1 MIELITGTPGA
12 GKTLHAVEKIVAWL
26 KEGKTVFTNI
36 NGLDYPGDL
45 RPFDEYLDWTDTPDG
60 SVVVYDEAQQHFG
73 ADGGRG
79 RSDRK
84 DIAGLET
91 HRHTGHTIVFIT
103 QHPRLI
109 HAHVTRLVGRHS
121 HVARMFGTNNTYIYW
136 LDRMMNV
143 DSRADLKFAQCD
155 TWRYPKALMGVYKSS
170 SLHVK
175 TRRIPFK
182 VYAYLTFIAVALS
195 IGGFS
200 LYKTLH
206 SPQILTMMGKQT
218 EDTTK
223 AAKQLAE
230 PDKVVAANKPTPVP
244 ADQQKVDFPV
254 QDWAGPRATAT
265 PVAGCIASHNPQKPR
280 CTCYSKE
287 MEPIVMPTAECLSR
301 IREPLP
307 RTLITSSGASQNKG
321 AQRSEHPVSGS
332 PSSSPVASQ
341 AGAASRGGMPE
352 VADRSWPSVAGYQG
366 AAVTVVP
373 DSEYTSRP
381 WR

>member
-26 KEGKTVFTNI
+26 KEGRTVFTNI
-36 NGLDYPGDL
+36 NGLTYPGDL
-45 RPFDEYLDWTDTPDG
+45 RLFDDYLDWTDTPDG

-109 HAHVTRLVGRHS
+109 HSHVTRLVGRHS

-136 LDRMMNV
+136 LDRLMNV
-143 DSRADLKFAQCD
+143 DSRSDLKFASSD
-155 TWRYPKALMGVYKSS
+155 TWRYPKELMSIYKSS
-170 SLHVK
+170 SLHIK

-182 VYAYLTFIAVALS
+182 VWAYLTFIACALTL
-195 IGGFS
+195 GGFS
-200 LYKTLH
+200 FYKMMH
-206 SPQILTMMGKQT
+206 SPQVLTMMGQQT
-218 EDTTK
+218 DKTVQ
-223 AAKQLAE
+223 AGKQLAE
-230 PDKVVAANKPTPVP
+230 PEKVVAASKAPVAP
-244 ADQQKVDFPV
+244 AEQQKVDFPV
-254 QDWAGPRATAT
+254 QDWAGPRATAM

-307 RTLITSSGASQNKG
+307 RTLITSSGASQSKG

-332 PSSSPVASQ
+332 QSSSPATTQ
-341 AGAASRGGMPE
+341 MGAASSAGI
-352 VADRSWPSVAGYQG
+352 ADVPNRSWPSVSGYQG

-373 DSEYTSRP
+373 DTEYSSRP